1 MGEENGRGRPLLLVL
16 SVDSGVEFPAAG
28 QGSVLKVRLNPLE
41 RNENMFSG
49 ESSPGGSLAG
59 ESGGACLLKPS
70 FWH

>member
-49 ESSPGGSLAG
+49 ESSP
-59 ESGGACLLKPS
+59 
-70 FWH
+70 